1 MSALEGEE
9 LTEELTVPAPSRPPS
24 ASWRRVG
31 ATVLTVFV
39 TQYTVT
45 MLLVGLL
52 VAGTLHYLVAPQI
65 VARFEAIVTALR
77 R

>member
-9 LTEELTVPAPSRPPS
+9 LAEEFTVPAPSRSPR

-31 ATVLTVFV
+31 AIVLTVFV

-52 VAGTLHYLVAPQI
+52 VAGTLHYFVAPQI
-65 VARFEAIVTALR
+65 VAKFEAITMALKR
-77 R
+77 

>member
-9 LTEELTVPAPSRPPS
+9 LGVEFAVQAPSRPPR

-31 ATVLTVFV
+31 AIVLTVFV

-52 VAGTLHYLVAPQI
+52 VAGTLHYFVAPQI
-65 VARFEAIVTALR
+65 VARLEAIATALKR
-77 R
+77 